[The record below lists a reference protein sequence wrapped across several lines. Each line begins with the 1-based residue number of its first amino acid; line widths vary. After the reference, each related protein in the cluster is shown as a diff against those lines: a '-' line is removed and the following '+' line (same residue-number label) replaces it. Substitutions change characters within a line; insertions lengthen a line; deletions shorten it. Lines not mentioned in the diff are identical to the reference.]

1 MLVVEPPAHTDYQPM
16 DSTTDKTWRRAEVLL
31 LLMASAVP
39 PSFATWQTLL
49 DNFAIHRVAFT
60 GAEIGMLQSLREV
73 PGFLAFA
80 VVFLLLVMREQSIA
94 FLSLALLGIGTA
106 LTGWFP
112 SVIGLYCTTVLMSI
126 GFHYYETMQM
136 SLSLQWIDKRRA
148 PETLG
153 RLIAAG
159 SFASIITFALVW
171 GAFELL
177 GLDYRWVYMIGGGIT
192 AGIALIAWLAFPRF
206 PQRVPQHKHIVL
218 RKRYWLYY
226 ALTFMSGARRQIFIV
241 FAGFLL
247 VQKFDF
253 EVTTITLLFL
263 VNAVINIWMAP
274 RIGRLIG
281 RIGERR
287 ALIFEYAGLI
297 GVFSAY
303 ALVDNAAIAASL
315 YVVDHLFFALAI
327 AIKTYFQKI
336 ADPADIAATAG
347 VGFTINHIAAVLLP
361 ALFGLLWLVSPALV
375 FLSGAAM
382 AGVSLL
388 LALNVPNEP
397 RPGNEVLVGR
407 RIARQRALALPAE
420 TGD

>member
-1 MLVVEPPAHTDYQPM
+1 ME
-16 DSTTDKTWRRAEVLL
+16 STTAESTWRRPEVLL
-31 LLMASAVP
+31 LLMAAAVP
-39 PSFATWQTLL
+39 LSFATWQTLL
-49 DNFAIHRVAFT
+49 DNFAIHRAAFT

-80 VVFLLLVMREQSIA
+80 VVFLLLVMREQAIA
-94 FLSLALLGIGTA
+94 LVSLALLGIGTA

-112 SVIGLYCTTVLMSI
+112 TVLGLYVTTVLMSI
-126 GFHYYETMQM
+126 GFHYYETMQI

-153 RLIAAG
+153 RLIAVG
-159 SFASIITFALVW
+159 SFASIVTFGLVW
-171 GAFELL
+171 LAFEFLA
-177 GLDYRWVYMIGGGIT
+177 LDYRWVYMIGGGLT
-192 AGIALIAWLAFPRF
+192 ASIALICWLAFPRF
-206 PQRVPQHKHIVL
+206 PQKVQQHKHIVL
-218 RKRYWLYY
+218 RRRYWLYY

-253 EVTTITLLFL
+253 DVAAITLLFL
-263 VNAVINIWMAP
+263 INAVINVWLAP

-281 RIGERR
+281 RVGERR
-287 ALIFEYAGLI
+287 ALIFEYTGLI
-297 GVFSAY
+297 GVFTAY
-303 ALVDNAAIAASL
+303 AVVESAAIAATL

-382 AGVSLL
+382 AGISLL
-388 LALNVPNEP
+388 LALNVPRAPE
-397 RPGNEVLVGR
+397 PGNEVVVGR
-407 RIARQRALALPAE
+407 SGAAGPSLALQ
-420 TGD
+420 TGGDD